1 MGTGSRTGIAGAGQP
16 HGSERG
22 SGEALVRDP
31 ASRQAGRKTPFDS
44 ATIVVLLEGPQ
55 PISEQAFE
63 VGHAVRAWGATLD
76 AFASAVL
83 NQEAGKDEKDEEEQ
97 QVSLIAGEVVGTFID
112 MARKH
117 LDRA

>member
-1 MGTGSRTGIAGAGQP
+1 M
-16 HGSERG
+16 
-22 SGEALVRDP
+22 
-31 ASRQAGRKTPFDS
+31 
-44 ATIVVLLEGPQ
+44 LLEGPQ